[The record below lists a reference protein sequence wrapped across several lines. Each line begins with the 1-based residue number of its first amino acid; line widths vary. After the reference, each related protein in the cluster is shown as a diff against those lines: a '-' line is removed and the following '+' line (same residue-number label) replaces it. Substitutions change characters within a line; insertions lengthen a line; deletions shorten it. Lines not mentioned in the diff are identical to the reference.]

1 MDVQLLQYHLLKRLF
16 LYVIAFGSKKK
27 KKQLTIV
34 PVSEFLLR
42 PIDLCA

>member
-1 MDVQLLQYHLLKRLF
+1 MDVQLLQYHLLKGF
-16 LYVIAFGSKKK
+16 LYLIAFLDLK